1 MILILLLLSLKIRF
15 ITITSSSQSTSS
27 IKGWPVEP
35 QSPPLQLQ
43 SLPQQTDVYLTYPS
57 AFESMMNNQVE
68 CCKVYEDGLCF
79 AVFDK
84 NPQAP
89 LHVVIVPKDRT
100 HGLSRLSNANQQHV
114 GALGHLLYV
123 AVSLAR
129 QFK

>member
-1 MILILLLLSLKIRF
+1 
-15 ITITSSSQSTSS
+15 
-27 IKGWPVEP
+27 
-35 QSPPLQLQ
+35 
-43 SLPQQTDVYLTYPS
+43 
-57 AFESMMNNQVE
+57 MMNNQVE
-68 CCKVYEDGLCF
+68 CCKVYEDGICF

-100 HGLSRLSNANQQHV
+100 HGLSRLANCNQQHV